1 MGVHGQGKVEAD
13 EVRVQDASVKL
24 KIKGAAVEV
33 AVVTDV
39 EIAAGAVGVIA
50 RHRDWVCERQR
61 VGRDD
66 AESGWETLA
75 LGQGVVADGSV
86 NVDRVASYG
95 KSCFSKTI

>member
-13 EVRVQDASVKL
+13 KVRVQDASVEL

-33 AVVTDV
+33 AVVNDV
-39 EIAAGAVGVIA
+39 ETAVGAIGVIA
-50 RHRDWVCERQR
+50 LLRDRVCERER

-75 LGQGVVADGSV
+75 L
-86 NVDRVASYG
+86 
-95 KSCFSKTI
+95 

>member
-1 MGVHGQGKVEAD
+1 M
-13 EVRVQDASVKL
+13 
-24 KIKGAAVEV
+24 
-33 AVVTDV
+33 TDV
-39 EIAAGAVGVIA
+39 EIAVGAIGVIGLL
-50 RHRDWVCERQR
+50 RDRVCERQR

-95 KSCFSKTI
+95 KSCFSNTK